1 MAYKRVTKEERRL
14 IHRWRQ
20 EGLGPRELGRRLGR
34 SAGSISREIHR
45 NSGRRGYRPK
55 QAHALAQHR
64 ARRAGPR
71 RFTLEVR
78 VNAEKRLREGW
89 TPEIISGRARLEGR
103 AWVDEKLLKIPAD
116 RFRRADLSCPL
127 NLERRFDLAI
137 CLEVAEHLP
146 PERADGFV
154 AELAGAADFVL
165 FSAAIPFQGGYGH
178 VNEQWPSYWAERF
191 AARGFAVRDW
201 VRPRLWTDVSI
212 PNWYRENLL
221 LFVAERR
228 LAELAPAPDGAADGP
243 MPLDLVHPE
252 AYLSKVDPD
261 SWRLGLA
268 VFRRALK
275 KRRKK

>member
-1 MAYKRVTKEERRL
+1 MKTEPYQAYFYANRYQQTVQAAGRILDLVLPRL
-14 IHRWRQ
+14 
-20 EGLGPRELGRRLGR
+20 PPVR
-34 SAGSISREIHR
+34 SALDVGCGVGAWLSVLQE
-45 NSGRRGYRPK
+45 RGV
-55 QAHALAQHR
+55 ADVL
-64 ARRAGPR
+64 G
-71 RFTLEVR
+71 VD
-78 VNAEKRLREGW
+78 G
-89 TPEIISGRARLEGR
+89 
-103 AWVDEKLLKIPAD
+103 AWVDEKLLKIPVEK
-116 RFRRADLSCPL
+116 FRRADLSRPL

-221 LFVAERR
+221 LFVAESR
-228 LAELAPAPDGAADGP
+228 LGELAPAPDGLPDAAL
-243 MPLDLVHPE
+243 PLDLVHPE

>member
-1 MAYKRVTKEERRL
+1 MTAYESYFYSRRFEWTAQAAARIL
-14 IHRWRQ
+14 D
-20 EGLGPRELGRRLGR
+20 LVLPRLPPVR
-34 SAGSISREIHR
+34 SALDVGCGVGAWLAVLQE
-45 NSGRRGYRPK
+45 RGVGDV
-55 QAHALAQHR
+55 L
-64 ARRAGPR
+64 G
-71 RFTLEVR
+71 VD
-78 VNAEKRLREGW
+78 G
-89 TPEIISGRARLEGR
+89 
-103 AWVDEKLLKIPAD
+103 AWVDEKLLKIHAD
-116 RFRRADLSCPL
+116 KFRRADLSAPL
-127 NLERRFDLAI
+127 NLNRRYDLAI

-146 PERADGFV
+146 PARAADFV

-201 VRPRLWTDVSI
+201 VRPRLWTDAAI
-212 PNWYRENLL
+212 PVWYRENLL
-221 LFVAERR
+221 LFVAESR
-228 LAELAPAPDGAADGP
+228 LGELAPAPDGLADAAL
-243 MPLDLVHPE
+243 PLDLVHPE

>member
-1 MAYKRVTKEERRL
+1 MKTEPYQAYFYANRYQQTVQAAGRILDLVLPRL
-14 IHRWRQ
+14 
-20 EGLGPRELGRRLGR
+20 PPVR
-34 SAGSISREIHR
+34 SALDVGCGVGAWLS
-45 NSGRRGYRPK
+45 
-55 QAHALAQHR
+55 
-64 ARRAGPR
+64 
-71 RFTLEVR
+71 V
-78 VNAEKRLREGW
+78 LREKGVADVL
-89 TPEIISGRARLEGR
+89 GVDG
-103 AWVDEKLLKIPAD
+103 AWVDEKLLKIPVEK
-116 RFRRADLSCPL
+116 FRRADLSRPL

-146 PERADGFV
+146 PERADGFI

-178 VNEQWPSYWAERF
+178 VNEQWPSYWAGRF
-191 AARGFAVRDW
+191 AARGYAVRDW

-212 PNWYRENLL
+212 PVWYRENLL

-252 AYLSKVDPD
+252 AYRSKVDPD

-275 KRRKK
+275 KRRKQ